1 MPQNHAAFDPP
12 ATDDGPPPKWSWGAR
27 PPQTYCLAF
36 AVILMPPVMLFAST
50 QMAALLLLAGGL
62 MLITNPVSGLGP
74 LRMQRYLI
82 PVLLI
87 LALGAL
93 SGLWAVEG
101 AETAKRFW
109 RLVGFTAF
117 GVLVLTHAR
126 ELPDR
131 DRTLIGSVLVAAF
144 WVLFVFFAFERFSG
158 AAITAL
164 VTDSSEAER
173 YAILNRPGTMLLL
186 LSWPAAGFLFVRKK
200 IVHAVLLLLAAG
212 LVQVGGQGQTVILAW
227 LAGGVAAAAGAVAPR
242 VWAAVLGAL
251 IAFCALLSPFALTQP
266 QLQAAVAER
275 LPVHATSLR
284 HRLLIWKFSAEMI
297 AERPFLGWGLAGSRA
312 VPGADQPA
320 LAYAQN
326 KGVDWVNRSDSGIFS
341 RTPVLPLHPHNAF
354 VQIWLELGLLGAVL
368 AAGFFWLC
376 AQACRAGPPGVRA
389 CRFGLMASAVTIAC
403 FSYGVWQS
411 WWIAAL
417 FLVASLCAA
426 IPDKVRR
433 D

>member
-1 MPQNHAAFDPP
+1 MPLNHAVLDPP
-12 ATDDGPPPKWSWGAR
+12 APDTGPPPKWSWGAR
-27 PPQTYCLAF
+27 PPQTYCLAL
-36 AVILMPPVMLFAST
+36 AVVLMPPVMLFAST
-50 QMAALLLLAGGL
+50 QMAALLLLVGGL

-74 LRMQRYLI
+74 LRAQRYLI
-82 PVLLI
+82 PVVLV

-109 RLVGFTAF
+109 RLAGFTAF

-131 DRTLIGSVLVAAF
+131 DRALVGSILVAAF
-144 WVLFVFFAFERFSG
+144 WVLLAFFAFERFSG
-158 AAITAL
+158 AAITGL

-186 LSWPAAGFLFVRKK
+186 LSWPTAGFLFSRHR

-227 LAGGVAAAAGAVAPR
+227 LAGGLAAAAGAVAPR
-242 VWAAVLGAL
+242 IWAACLGGL
-251 IAFCALLSPFALTQP
+251 IAAGVFVGPLALAQP

-275 LPVHATSLR
+275 LPAQATSLR
-284 HRLLIWKFSAEMI
+284 HRLLIWKFAGDRI
-297 AERPFLGWGLAGSRA
+297 AERPVLGWGMAGSRA

-320 LAYAQN
+320 LSYAKS
-326 KGVDWVNRSDSGIFS
+326 KGVGWVNRHDGGILH

-354 VQIWLELGLLGAVL
+354 VQIWLELGLLGALL
-368 AAGFFWLC
+368 AAGFVWLC

-389 CRFGLMASAVTIAC
+389 CRFGLLASAVTVAC

-411 WWIAAL
+411 WWIASL
-417 FLVASLCAA
+417 FLIAALSAA
-426 IPDKVRR
+426 IPDRVRR
-433 D
+433 T